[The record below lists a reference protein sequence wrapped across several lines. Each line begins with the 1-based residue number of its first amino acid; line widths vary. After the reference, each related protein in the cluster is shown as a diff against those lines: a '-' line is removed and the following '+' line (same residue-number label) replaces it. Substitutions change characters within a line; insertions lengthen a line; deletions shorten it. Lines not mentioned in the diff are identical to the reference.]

1 MPSITAK
8 GVLGFIRPSN
18 PQAPSAAE
26 IELVTL
32 FNKLFPELQGDLFSF
47 LQNHECGCKVRLIEA
62 LNRNP
67 AQAEQLVQLIY
78 RDVPPG
84 RPLPEFA
91 ITTEDT
97 TDPSTLTSI
106 AGTVLEIEPTREAYR
121 AQLRQLFAE
130 RKVYQ
135 GVFIEFEPDAWT
147 LYFY

>member
-8 GVLGFIRPSN
+8 GLLGFIRPSN
-18 PQAPSAAE
+18 PDAPSPLE

-32 FNKLFPELQGDLFSF
+32 FNKLFPEMQGDLFSF
-47 LQNHECGCKVRLIEA
+47 LQNSECGCKSRLADA

-67 AQAEQLVQLIY
+67 EQSEQLVRLIY

-84 RPLPEFA
+84 RPVPEFS
-91 ITTEDT
+91 ITQEETV
-97 TDPSTLTSI
+97 DPATLTSI
-106 AGTVLEIEPTREAYR
+106 AGTVLDIEPTREAYKT
-121 AQLRQLFAE
+121 QLRKLYAE

-135 GVFIEFEPDAWT
+135 GVFIEFTPEAWT